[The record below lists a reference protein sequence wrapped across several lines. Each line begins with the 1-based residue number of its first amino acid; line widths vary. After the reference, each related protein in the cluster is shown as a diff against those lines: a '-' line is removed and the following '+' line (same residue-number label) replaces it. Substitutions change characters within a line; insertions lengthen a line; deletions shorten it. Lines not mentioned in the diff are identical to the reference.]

1 MRFFDI
7 KNDYIKH
14 ILSVV
19 FFAIVTLLY
28 CSTTLQGEKIKSHD
42 YKQFLGMSKEIVDY
56 RAETGDE
63 ALWTNA
69 MFGGMPAY
77 QISVH
82 YANNILVHIDQF
94 FQLYLPRPIG
104 IIFLYFIGFYFLLL
118 VLKINPGL
126 ALIGALGFGFSS
138 YFFIILEAGHN
149 TKAHA
154 IAYIAPVVASMIY
167 CFAKEDR
174 NIWHAIRGFFLA
186 FLFLGLHL
194 RANHF
199 QITYYLLFI
208 LFFFWIYYLIRNLK
222 EERKIEFI
230 QNTMLFS
237 LAGIMAILINIGNI
251 WSTYEYSKY
260 TIRGESD
267 IVNESSGLDKDYAT
281 QWSYGK
287 LETFNMLYPNLV
299 GGASSVKWSEDSNLF
314 QLIYKDT
321 RKKGATT
328 KQAKT
333 YTNQVLKQLPAY
345 FGPQPMTSGPV
356 YIGAIMWLLFFI
368 GLFVLKKPIKY
379 VLLSLVIVSIFI
391 AWGKNFS
398 FLSDFLLQYLPLFN
412 KFRTPSMALVIAQ
425 FIIPLLGIIGLNELI
440 YSKHL
445 SLYEKN
451 KIILKSV
458 GFFILLSI
466 FFLSFKNV
474 LFDFRF
480 PLDGILPEAIMLEL
494 VKDRVHF
501 FTTDVMRSTAFIF
514 LAGILIYYIIL
525 FISSSDILKKRLSIL
540 ALGCLVICDMWF
552 VNKRYLNSEDF
563 DLIENV
569 EKPYILEEFD
579 QNIIAQDTTIYR
591 VYDKLQF
598 GNTRA
603 SYFHHSLG
611 GYHAAKLRTY
621 QNLIE
626 RHINPDSP
634 NQTVLNMLNA
644 KYIIDLNTDGTALV
658 KNDNMSALGNAWF
671 VDIVRW
677 VPNATE
683 ALSSLDNF
691 NPKTT
696 AIIDEIYKQEVSAVK
711 NLIFSDTAFTVP
723 NVELTQLSDNLINNK
738 IIKDSPYVTLKMYQP
753 NKLIYTSNN
762 EYTGLVVFSEIF
774 YPKGW
779 KAYIDGI
786 EVAYFPVNYLL
797 RGLVVPSGS
806 HEIIFEFKPKS
817 FFVSSKITWFASF
830 VLIIVGLVSLTYL
843 VIARVKK

>member
-1 MRFFDI
+1 
-7 KNDYIKH
+7 
-14 ILSVV
+14 
-19 FFAIVTLLY
+19 
-28 CSTTLQGEKIKSHD
+28 
-42 YKQFLGMSKEIVDY
+42 
-56 RAETGDE
+56 
-63 ALWTNA
+63 
-69 MFGGMPAY
+69 
-77 QISVH
+77 
-82 YANNILVHIDQF
+82 
-94 FQLYLPRPIG
+94 
-104 IIFLYFIGFYFLLL
+104 
-118 VLKINPGL
+118 
-126 ALIGALGFGFSS
+126 
-138 YFFIILEAGHN
+138 
-149 TKAHA
+149 
-154 IAYIAPVVASMIY
+154 
-167 CFAKEDR
+167 
-174 NIWHAIRGFFLA
+174 
-186 FLFLGLHL
+186 
-194 RANHF
+194 
-199 QITYYLLFI
+199 
-208 LFFFWIYYLIRNLK
+208 
-222 EERKIEFI
+222 
-230 QNTMLFS
+230 
-237 LAGIMAILINIGNI
+237 
-251 WSTYEYSKY
+251 
-260 TIRGESD
+260 
-267 IVNESSGLDKDYAT
+267 
-281 QWSYGK
+281 
-287 LETFNMLYPNLV
+287 
-299 GGASSVKWSEDSNLF
+299 
-314 QLIYKDT
+314 
-321 RKKGATT
+321 
-328 KQAKT
+328 
-333 YTNQVLKQLPAY
+333 
-345 FGPQPMTSGPV
+345 
-356 YIGAIMWLLFFI
+356 
-368 GLFVLKKPIKY
+368 
-379 VLLSLVIVSIFI
+379 
-391 AWGKNFS
+391 
-398 FLSDFLLQYLPLFN
+398 
-412 KFRTPSMALVIAQ
+412 
-425 FIIPLLGIIGLNELI
+425 
-440 YSKHL
+440 
-445 SLYEKN
+445 
-451 KIILKSV
+451 
-458 GFFILLSI
+458 
-466 FFLSFKNV
+466 
-474 LFDFRF
+474 
-480 PLDGILPEAIMLEL
+480 
-494 VKDRVHF
+494 
-501 FTTDVMRSTAFIF
+501 
-514 LAGILIYYIIL
+514 
-525 FISSSDILKKRLSIL
+525 
-540 ALGCLVICDMWF
+540 MWF

-753 NKLIYTSNN
+753 NKLIYISNN
-762 EYTGLVVFSEIF
+762 EYAGLVVFSEIF

-806 HEIIFEFKPKS
+806 HEIIFKFKPKS